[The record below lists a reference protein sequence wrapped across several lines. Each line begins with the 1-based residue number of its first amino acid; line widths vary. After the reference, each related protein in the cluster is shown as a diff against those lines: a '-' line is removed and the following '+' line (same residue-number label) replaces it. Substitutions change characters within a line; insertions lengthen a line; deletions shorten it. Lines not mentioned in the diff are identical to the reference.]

1 MNIVEWLLDS
11 DPAIRWQVMRDLIGA
26 PAEEVAAERARVAK
40 EGWGA
45 RLLALQ
51 REDGQWDGGSPT
63 FKTKAGEKW
72 WRSLPPERRG
82 TLFPEWTSTAWSLM
96 LLRQFGLDP
105 ASAEAR
111 RAVHLVREH
120 VQWEHAGEPFF
131 AGEVEPC
138 INGKATAIGAYF
150 GENVEPIVDRLL
162 GEQMSDGGWTCARQA
177 SLRTSGWPRRSSWS
191 YPSAVRTAAGHSRI
205 PIPAACTSRWMR
217 GRANRAG
224 GTRCEP
230 CACSGGT
237 RLRDPSRQRPRLRWK
252 RWPSRRLS
260 HLAGVPG
267 RFGVRPDLEVG
278 RLEAE
283 RRQD

>member
-1 MNIVEWLLDS
+1 MNVVEWLLDS

-26 PAEEVAAERARVAK
+26 PAEEVAAERARIAK

-45 RLLALQ
+45 QLLALQ
-51 REDGQWDGGSPT
+51 RDDGQWDGGSPR
-63 FKTKAGEKW
+63 FKTEAGEKW

-162 GEQMSDGGWTCARQA
+162 GE
-177 SLRTSGWPRRSSWS
+177 
-191 YPSAVRTAAGHSRI
+191 
-205 PIPAACTSRWMR
+205 
-217 GRANRAG
+217 
-224 GTRCEP
+224 
-230 CACSGGT
+230 
-237 RLRDPSRQRPRLRWK
+237 
-252 RWPSRRLS
+252 
-260 HLAGVPG
+260 
-267 RFGVRPDLEVG
+267 
-278 RLEAE
+278 
-283 RRQD
+283 